1 MSYGVL
7 GSRAGHL
14 LVETLSGLG
23 ASGSDAALQSF
34 LLARG
39 PVWVQGRLT
48 LTSLHATFVPNRVGA
63 GAGAGTLTLD
73 LRDVVGV
80 ELGGG
85 VVQKSVGLRTATHV
99 TRFRCLGA
107 PALAEQ
113 AAKAVEAARRT
124 SRRR

>member
-14 LVETLSGLG
+14 LVETLRG
-23 ASGSDAALQSF
+23 AGTGRSDVALQAF
-34 LLARG
+34 LVARG

-48 LTSLHATFVPNRVGA
+48 LTSLHATFVPHRV

-73 LRDVVGV
+73 LVDVAGV

-85 VVQKSVGLRTATHV
+85 VVQRSVGLRTATHV
-99 TRFRCLGA
+99 AQFRCLGA

-113 AAKAVEAARRT
+113 AARAVDAARRT
-124 SRRR
+124 ARKR

>member
-14 LVETLSGLG
+14 LVETLSGVG
-23 ASGSDAALQSF
+23 TSRSDAALQAF
-34 LLARG
+34 QVARG

-48 LTSLHATFVPNRVGA
+48 LTSLHATFVPHRVGS
-63 GAGAGTLTLD
+63 GAGTLTLD

-85 VVQKSVGLRTATHV
+85 VVQRSVGLRTATHV
-99 TRFRCLGA
+99 ARFRCLGA
-107 PALAEQ
+107 AALAEQ
-113 AAKAVEAARRT
+113 AARAVETARRT

>member
-14 LVETLSGLG
+14 LVETLTGVG
-23 ASGSDAALQSF
+23 ASGSDAALQAF
-34 LLARG
+34 LVARG
-39 PVWVQGRLT
+39 STWVQGRLT
-48 LTSLHATFVPNRVGA
+48 LTSLHATFVPNRT

-73 LRDVVGV
+73 LRDVAGV

-85 VVQKSVGLRTATHV
+85 VVQRTVGLRTATHV
-99 TRFRCLGA
+99 ARFRCLGA

-113 AAKAVEAARRT
+113 AARAVEAARRT
-124 SRRR
+124 SRRH

>member
-14 LVETLSGLG
+14 LVETLRG
-23 ASGSDAALQSF
+23 AGTSRSDAALEAF

-48 LTSLHATFVPNRVGA
+48 ITSLHASFVPHRV

-73 LRDVVGV
+73 LVDVAGV

-85 VVQKSVGLRTATHV
+85 VVQRSVGLRTATHV
-99 TRFRCLGA
+99 ARFRCLGA

-113 AAKAVEAARRT
+113 AARAVDAARRT
-124 SRRR
+124 ARGR

>member
-14 LVETLSGLG
+14 LVETLRG
-23 ASGSDAALQSF
+23 AGTSRSDAALQAF

-48 LTSLHATFVPNRVGA
+48 LTALHATFVPHRV

-73 LRDVVGV
+73 LADVVGV

-85 VVQKSVGLRTATHV
+85 VVQRSVGLRTASHV
-99 TRFRCLGA
+99 ARFRCLGA
-107 PALAEQ
+107 LALAEQ
-113 AAKAVEAARRT
+113 AARAVGAARRT
-124 SRRR
+124 ARKR

>member
-14 LVETLSGLG
+14 LVETLRG
-23 ASGSDAALQSF
+23 AGTSRSDVALHAF
-34 LLARG
+34 LVARG

-48 LTSLHATFVPNRVGA
+48 LTSLHATFVPHRV

-73 LRDVVGV
+73 LVDVAGV

-85 VVQKSVGLRTATHV
+85 VVQRSVGLRTATHV
-99 TRFRCLGA
+99 ARFRCLGA

-113 AAKAVEAARRT
+113 AARAVDAARRA
-124 SRRR
+124 SRR

>member
-14 LVETLSGLG
+14 LVETLSGVG
-23 ASGSDAALQSF
+23 GSGSDAALQAF
-34 LLARG
+34 LVARG
-39 PVWVQGRLT
+39 STWVQGRLT
-48 LTSLHATFVPNRVGA
+48 LTSLHATFVPHRI

-73 LRDVVGV
+73 LRDVAGV

-85 VVQKSVGLRTATHV
+85 LVQRTVGLRTATHV
-99 TRFRCLGA
+99 ARFRCIGA

-113 AAKAVEAARRT
+113 AARAVEAARRAE
-124 SRRR
+124 RRR